1 MFVTGLISPT
11 VVSFAFSTGS
21 AMISVLDEQK
31 RVLDLLL
38 RFPPRRSAHLGSSM
52 AAVLVGQ
59 ANP

>member
-1 MFVTGLISPT
+1 
-11 VVSFAFSTGS
+11 
-21 AMISVLDEQK
+21 MISVLDEQK

-38 RFPPRRSAHLGSSM
+38 RFPPRRSAYLGSSM